1 MVAPFNVLP
10 RIAHRFDAFLNRL
23 TRGLAVPG
31 RIITKGVCSRMSTF
45 NEMCLPPFLGQR
57 LQQAGLVKPTPIQKA
72 AIQPARQGR
81 DIVAQAK
88 TGSGKTLAFLL
99 PMIERAL
106 QPVIST
112 EGMSISPSKSA
123 GKGHPRFLILA
134 PTRELALQI
143 ETELRKYAPPTVTS
157 LAVYGG
163 TPIERHYRAL
173 RQPPMVIVGTPGR
186 LLDLAGS
193 GHLCLNEVTWLVM
206 DEADQMLDRGFL
218 RDIQRILS
226 LLPKERQTSL
236 FSATFS
242 SEIQQLAQSM
252 QRNPARISVDPGLS
266 SPTTISHAY
275 YVVPAEQS
283 RTQLVHT
290 LLQTVRAGER
300 SMVFCDQKY
309 KVRRLAAKL
318 GGEPASVGSITG
330 NHSQVQRERTLGAFR
345 AGRIRSL
352 VATDVA
358 ARGLDIPDVAQVIH
372 YELPTNP
379 NSYVHRAGRTGRAE
393 KEGSTYL
400 ILSQAEEREYLRMVR
415 QLRIQTKKLPLPT
428 FATLPPAVVGQA
440 DTRPVGR
447 PRSTR
452 HGEIGGRRI
461 HEQGAGESFRG
472 YREQGGRLR
481 PFNR

>member
-1 MVAPFNVLP
+1 
-10 RIAHRFDAFLNRL
+10 
-23 TRGLAVPG
+23 
-31 RIITKGVCSRMSTF
+31 MS
-45 NEMCLPPFLGQR
+45 LPPFLAQR
-57 LQQAGLVKPTPIQKA
+57 LNQAGITVPTPIQQT
-72 AIQPARQGR
+72 AIKPALEGR
-81 DIVAQAK
+81 DVMAQAK

-106 QPVIST
+106 RP
-112 EGMSISPSKSA
+112 SISAFPNGSGPK
-123 GKGHPRFLILA
+123 FLILA

-143 ETELRKYAPPTVTS
+143 EMELRKYAPAAVTS

-163 TPIERHYRAL
+163 TPIGRHYSAL
-173 RQPPMVIVGTPGR
+173 RRPPLVVVGTPGR

-193 GHLCLNEVTWLVM
+193 GHLRLGAVSWVVM

-218 RDIQRILS
+218 RDIQRILG
-226 LLPKERQTSL
+226 LLPKERQTLL

-242 SEIQQLAQSM
+242 AEIQQLAQSM
-252 QRNPARISVDPGLS
+252 LHNPARISVDPGIS
-266 SPTTISHAY
+266 SPTTITHAY

-290 LLQTVRAGER
+290 LLQGVKAGER

-330 NHSQVQRERTLGAFR
+330 NHSQAQRERTLGAFR
-345 AGRIRSL
+345 AGRLRSL

-415 QLRIQTKKLPLPT
+415 QLRIHTKKLPLPT
-428 FATLPPAVVGQA
+428 FAALPLAAV
-440 DTRPVGR
+440 PVAEEQHQRRHR
-447 PRSTR
+447 PRR
-452 HGEIGGRRI
+452 QHEQPGRRF
-461 HEQGAGESFRG
+461 HEQGNGDSFRG
-472 YREQGGRLR
+472 YNMTEGRPR
-481 PFNR
+481 RFGR